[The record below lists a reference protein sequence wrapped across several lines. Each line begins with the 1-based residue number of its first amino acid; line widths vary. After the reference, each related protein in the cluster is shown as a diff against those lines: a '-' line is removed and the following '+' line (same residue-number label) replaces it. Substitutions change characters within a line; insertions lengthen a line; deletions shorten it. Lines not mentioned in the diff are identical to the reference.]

1 MNTIILIFLIS
12 LCMFGAGFAVGW
24 AYSPIDK
31 GSKK

>member
-1 MNTIILIFLIS
+1 MSTIIFSILVS
-12 LCMFGAGFAVGW
+12 LSMFALGFVVGW